1 VQRRDARSRVLLK
14 CCEQRDYATR
24 VLPASS
30 YLDTGVRTIRARAAD
45 RRSERVSPSSTIL
58 HRDRPAAVALAVLVR
73 GPLKA
78 PSFDSS
84 SVVVLYVG
92 GWCDAHAPRSSL
104 GPRSSSAVLARIQ
117 VGTRGRIWRRRGGS
131 PPSSPRSPSPR
142 LQVSRAGGRPL
153 ALRSRRRELLDRV
166 GGGERRR
173 PTQRDQAH

>member
-1 VQRRDARSRVLLK
+1 MPCRSLRQRVQRRDARSRVLLK

-92 GWCDAHAPRSSL
+92 RWLVRCSRPSELTRTSL
-104 GPRSSSAVLARIQ
+104 I
-117 VGTRGRIWRRRGGS
+117 
-131 PPSSPRSPSPR
+131 
-142 LQVSRAGGRPL
+142 VSRASSDPSWHAGADL
-153 ALRSRRRELLDRV
+153 AAKRRLTAILTAQSVTATAGKSRRRSSTRSPLEEKRA
-166 GGGERRR
+166 
-173 PTQRDQAH
+173 T